1 MINIFGDNLRVN
13 IDLISAKSLIVKNKK
28 IITKKFDKNELNN
41 TYYLELKDFLRRR
54 EKNLIKYNSALKTQ
68 KLIQEVQSFIKK

>member
-68 KLIQEVQSFIKK
+68 KLIQEVQSFLKK

>member
-13 IDLISAKSLIVKNKK
+13 INLISAKSLIDKNKK
-28 IITKKFDKNELNN
+28 IVIKKFDKNELNN
-41 TYYLELKDFLRRR
+41 TYYLELKDILCKK

-68 KLIQEVQSFIKK
+68 KLIQEVKNFIKK

>member
-41 TYYLELKDFLRRR
+41 TYYLELKDFLRKR

-68 KLIQEVQSFIKK
+68 KLIQEVQSFLKK